1 MTDGK
6 QYAMKVFEPESSE
19 KDRINQNTQNEFD
32 KVSKLEISCIPRYY
46 EFKTDV
52 AWVRSSGETRQ
63 VSYLLMENC
72 QGLELFDFVNEVEG
86 I

>member
-1 MTDGK
+1 
-6 QYAMKVFEPESSE
+6 MKVFEPESSE

-32 KVSKLEISCIPRYY
+32 KVSKLEIGCIPRYY

-52 AWVRSSGETRQ
+52 VWVRSSGEKRE

-72 QGLELFDFVNEVEG
+72 
-86 I
+86 

>member
-52 AWVRSSGETRQ
+52 VWVRSSGEKRE

-72 QGLELFDFVNEVEG
+72 
-86 I
+86 